1 MAQAVKAAIKY
12 VIKPVKATIGTHI
25 HQHMAMIMQIC
36 ESSTNTTSNK

>member
-25 HQHMAMIMQIC
+25 HELIAMMM
-36 ESSTNTTSNK
+36 